1 MKLSEIQL
9 GKEYAIVPSW
19 TYNQASARDI
29 DKVRENDVV
38 KATVTSLEKY
48 EYEPSQRRN
57 DSTGFT
63 KAQSGNRSVGILVK
77 ATDNSG
83 TDFYWTSRLADVV
96 AEVSVLEPKWN
107 AKKSAEEEANRKR
120 IEQQNLE
127 NEHHRKVEEELERS
141 RHSII
146 SSSKELLGEQTS
158 VDVSNYGYGLER
170 KVVVNVSLREFE
182 QLLEL
187 AYEGKA

>member
-1 MKLSEIQL
+1 M
-9 GKEYAIVPSW
+9 
-19 TYNQASARDI
+19 
-29 DKVRENDVV
+29 
-38 KATVTSLEKY
+38 
-48 EYEPSQRRN
+48 
-57 DSTGFT
+57 
-63 KAQSGNRSVGILVK
+63 K

-96 AEVSVLEPKWN
+96 AEWSVLEPKWN

-187 AYEGKA
+187 AYEGKAVNKRRDAKF

>member
-96 AEVSVLEPKWN
+96 AEWSVLEPKWN

-120 IEQQNLE
+120 IEQQQLE